1 MRARYYFIAKEDEG
15 KVSHATNIGGQ
26 LRATSPEGEG
36 SGRTKEGPAKFGVG
50 TRTVEYAVA
59 VIKDAPAHG
68 QTGAPY
74 CRNGAT
80 PDD

>member
-1 MRARYYFIAKEDEG
+1 VRQ
-15 KVSHATNIGGQ
+15 ATNIGGQ
-26 LRATSPEGEG
+26 LRATSREGEG
-36 SGRTKEGPAKFGVG
+36 SGRTNKKAPEKFGVG

-68 QTGAPY
+68 QTGTPY